1 MHTKSVVTVREKST
15 KSEHEGGSA
24 PVCGRLGTSES

>member
-1 MHTKSVVTVREKST
+1 MHTKSAVTVREKST

-24 PVCGRLGTSES
+24 PV